1 MSEKIKVLVKR
12 AGEPA
17 AVEEI
22 DNDYRVIMDIIG
34 GLPGMTSLP
43 KVPGATITYND
54 TGLID
59 GLPPNIRWGN
69 GHIAGN
75 IVIAGD
81 EYGETISLTPEQI
94 TQAGKFLSDN
104 DIGAAKRAPDIYI
117 MSFGNTKFAKALS
130 EKLQKDFGDI
140 KPRIVDTKKDFE
152 M

>member
-17 AVEEI
+17 AIEEI
-22 DNDYRVIMDIIG
+22 DNDYRVIMNIIG
-34 GLPGMTSLP
+34 GIPGMTGLP

-54 TGLID
+54 AGLID

-75 IVIAGD
+75 IIIAGD
-81 EYGETISLTPEQI
+81 DYGETVSLTPEQI
-94 TQAGKFLSDN
+94 TEALKFLSDN
-104 DIGAAKRAPDIYI
+104 HISAAARGPDIYI
-117 MSFGNTKFAKALS
+117 MSFGNTGLAKALS
-130 EKLQKDFGDI
+130 NKIQDQYGVKPCIVKD
-140 KPRIVDTKKDFE
+140 KKDFE